1 MTEQEKWMRQ
11 ISAYSFSAWELH
23 IFLDTHPDNCEAA
36 KKQAEVQ
43 AKLKELT
50 EKYEAKY
57 GPINETS
64 RDASR
69 WAWITEPWPWEREA
83 NTYVDL

>member
-1 MTEQEKWMRQ
+1 MNEQQKLMRQ

-23 IFLDTHPDNCEAA
+23 IFLDTHPDNCDAA
-36 KKQAEVQ
+36 KKLAEVR
-43 AKLKELT
+43 AKLNDLT

-64 RDASR
+64 RDTSR
-69 WAWITEPWPWEREA
+69 WAWITGPWPWEKEA
-83 NTYVDL
+83 NTDVDL